1 MEAVG
6 ACRLFRHME
15 PNAVA
20 ALAPEIEVRN
30 FHAGELV
37 LERQEQSGSLYLA
50 LDGVLL
56 AHQYARSG
64 REVGF
69 RRIVAGQ
76 YFGELGVI
84 DNRPRSVNITAL
96 TSTRL
101 GVLSRRAASGLIE
114 TSPALRKALM
124 EDLASSVREL
134 SERVFELSVL
144 SIPCRLDMALLR
156 MGLEKGVTDNQ
167 ARLQSLPTHAELAA
181 LVGGQREAVTR
192 EFGRLEALG
201 LIAREAR
208 TMVLLDMDRLSL
220 EIERGGG
227 DTPLIPR

>member
-1 MEAVG
+1 M
-6 ACRLFRHME
+6 
-15 PNAVA
+15 A
-20 ALAPEIEVRN
+20 ALASAIEVRN
-30 FHAGELV
+30 FYAGELV
-37 LERQEQSGSLYLA
+37 LERQEESGSLYLA

-84 DNRPRSVNITAL
+84 DRRPRSVNITAL
-96 TSTRL
+96 TPTVL
-101 GVLSRRAASGLIE
+101 GVLPGRAASGLIE
-114 TSPALRKALM
+114 TSPALRRALM

-167 ARLQSLPTHAELAA
+167 ARLQSVPTHAELAT

-192 EFGRLEALG
+192 EFGRLEAMG

-208 TMVLLDMDRLSL
+208 TVVLLDMDRLSL
-220 EIERGGG
+220 EVERAGG